1 MRRVELEALIP
12 NRTPAEVLPEIV
24 RFDRYP
30 ALAPHVR
37 STVVHRTLPTPTGRS
52 EWELH
57 FRSGLLRWTEEETF
71 EAALGR
77 VTFTQT
83 EGDFDAFSGGWDLT
97 PDGAGTCLEF
107 RADFDFG
114 IPSLAGILDPI
125 AHRVIQ
131 ETVAYVVT
139 GMFSAAQVRT
149 ATELQPS

>member
-12 NRTPAEVLPEIV
+12 NVTPAEALPKIV

-37 STVVHRTLPTPTGRS
+37 STHVHQTLPAPTGRS
-52 EWELH
+52 DWKLH
-57 FRSGLLRWTEEETF
+57 FRSGLLSWTEEETF
-71 EAALGR
+71 EPALGR
-77 VTFTQT
+77 VTFAQT
-83 EGDFDAFSGGWDLT
+83 EGDFDAFSGSWDLT
-97 PDGAGTCLEF
+97 AEDGGPRLEF

-131 ETVAYVVT
+131 ETVAYV
-139 GMFSAAQVRT
+139 
-149 ATELQPS
+149 